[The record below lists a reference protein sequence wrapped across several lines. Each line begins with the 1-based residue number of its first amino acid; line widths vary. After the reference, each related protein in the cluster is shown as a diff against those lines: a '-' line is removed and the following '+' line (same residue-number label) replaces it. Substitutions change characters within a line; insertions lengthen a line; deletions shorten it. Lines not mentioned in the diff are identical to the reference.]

1 MNGQKRQV
9 CAHGRSM
16 SELSMR
22 TCEKSASG
30 RGGMIY
36 QVRCAL
42 SQGGLR
48 MNEEK

>member
-1 MNGQKRQV
+1 
-9 CAHGRSM
+9 M
-16 SELSMR
+16 SELSMC

-36 QVRCAL
+36 QVRCTL
-42 SQGGLR
+42 SQGGMH